1 MATHDPGFAKYWRTR
16 MTITTH
22 ITARRSM
29 RALALGLA
37 VVAGLGLGACRGERS
52 DKTPRQFFPDMDDQ
66 MKWKSQGKSEF
77 FADGRTMRPPVAG
90 TVAYGR
96 TSLVFD
102 QPWGETFMAERAGLL
117 REDDAF
123 YRGVDEAGAYLVRM
137 PVAPSRA
144 MIERGM
150 ERFNIYCSACHG
162 YEGDGKGTVGVRWA
176 YLPATFHDPK
186 YRDAAQNTGK
196 DGYLFHVARNGVI
209 GGDGKQKMPGY
220 AHALDEPDAWAV
232 VSYIRAL
239 QNARL
244 ATIEDVP
251 STEREILERQRAA
264 ALITDTTA
272 DASSSTNSATGG
284 AK

>member
-1 MATHDPGFAKYWRTR
+1 

-22 ITARRSM
+22 ITARRSI
-29 RALALGLA
+29 RALSLGMA

-52 DKTPRQFFPDMDDQ
+52 DNPPRQFFPDLDDQ

-77 FADGRTMRPPVAG
+77 FADGRTMRQPVAG

-123 YRGVDEAGAYLVRM
+123 YRGVDETGAYLVRM
-137 PVAPSRA
+137 PLAPSRA

-162 YEGDGKGTVGVRWA
+162 YEGDSKGTVGLRWSYPVA
-176 YLPATFHDPK
+176 NFHDPK
-186 YRDAAQNTGK
+186 YRDTKENLGR
-196 DGYLFHVARNGVI
+196 DGYIFHVARNGVI
-209 GGDGKQKMPGY
+209 GGDGKQKMPSYG
-220 AHALDEPDAWAV
+220 HALDAKDAWAI

-251 STEREILERQRAA
+251 STEREILERQRASA
-264 ALITDTTA
+264 PTSTENAGTTA
-272 DASSSTNSATGG
+272 NAGG